1 MSLEQSVTAL
11 EQRNAELVSEVVRAR
26 DAVMG
31 LSNMY
36 TTITLGLAGTE
47 DGQYFTVPG
56 NGAYQKLYQHDGAQA
71 PLIAT
76 YPSKEQ
82 ANADLATAEATL
94 ADAVANVD
102 SAITDHV
109 AVADPHTQYA
119 DLAGGTSA
127 NFTAMPQVGG
137 DPIVESG
144 SNADGEWTR
153 WADGTQITQNRLHL
167 LYHTSTELRLTWTY
181 PVSFIG
187 NPTTTIES
195 TNFASNANFSY
206 DEAYHLSNRTT
217 GTNIDIRLVLASA
230 VASSSDSFI
239 VGAAAIGRWK

>member
-56 NGAYQKLYQHDGAQA
+56 HGAYQKLYQHDGSQA

-76 YPSKEQ
+76 YPS
-82 ANADLATAEATL
+82 NSDLTDALTTLNTAM
-94 ADAVANVD
+94 
-102 SAITDHV
+102 SDHV
-109 AVADPHTQYA
+109 ALADPHAQYA
-119 DLAGGTSA
+119 EIAGGAAA

-144 SNADGEWTR
+144 SHAGGEWTR
-153 WADGTQITQNRLHL
+153 WADGTQICTHVFTGTVNGFGAGTL
-167 LYHTSTELRLTWTY
+167 LDMYRSYSLNWTF
-181 PVSFIG
+181 PVAFIATPVMSSSVVTPLPVDG
-187 NPTTTIES
+187 TDA
-195 TNFASNANFSY
+195 FVVSNAGRVITATSASVIQMF
-206 DEAYHLSNRTT
+206 R
-217 GTNIDIRLVLASA
+217 GTNIGNVEVCNVQAT
-230 VASSSDSFI
+230 
-239 VGAAAIGRWK
+239 GRWK

>member
-76 YPSKEQ
+76 YPNKS
-82 ANADLATAEATL
+82 DLTDALTTLNTAM
-94 ADAVANVD
+94 
-102 SAITDHV
+102 SDHV
-109 AVADPHTQYA
+109 ALPDPHSQYA
-119 DLAGGTSA
+119 ELSGGASA

-153 WADGTQITQNRLHL
+153 WADGAQIVT
-167 LYHTSTELRLTWTY
+167 
-181 PVSFIG
+181 
-187 NPTTTIES
+187 
-195 TNFASNANFSY
+195 A
-206 DEAYHLSNRTT
+206 
-217 GTNIDIRLVLASA
+217 A
-230 VASSSDSFI
+230 VAYTDVGGFQDFNSPAVFLSDIPDGGGMVLDNIIGTPERDVFPHISVAVRGNTTAWALYDSASVPAWTGDILIKLF
-239 VGAAAIGRWK
+239 ATGRWK

>member
-76 YPSKEQ
+76 YPS
-82 ANADLATAEATL
+82 NSDLTDALTTLNTAM
-94 ADAVANVD
+94 
-102 SAITDHV
+102 SDHV
-109 AVADPHTQYA
+109 ALADPHAQYA
-119 DLAGGTSA
+119 EIAGGAAA

-144 SNADGEWTR
+144 SNSDGEWTR
-153 WADGTQITQNRLHL
+153 WADGTQICIGDSVANGDTWK
-167 LYHTSTELRLTWTY
+167 TSPFHQINF

-187 NPTTTIES
+187 GYAPINPGGGYSLSLQFGTDDGLYTT
-195 TNFASNANFSY
+195 
-206 DEAYHLSNRTT
+206 
-217 GTNIDIRLVLASA
+217 SA
-230 VASSSDSFI
+230 VVDFTYNQTHSFRVRPQLGFTDSGTSIQFGFI
-239 VGAAAIGRWK
+239 AIGRWK